1 MKNKFIQYHVHASI
15 MNDAN
20 SMIVM
25 YTSRAVRSSS
35 QSYFSKT
42 NTVIRQAISIRSST
56 RNATDF
62 STSRRCS
69 FSDRISKA
77 SIGSFPKTY
86 TFLDIVSL
94 TQSVIE
100 RRAWKVPFCD
110 ALKAAISQLSLLKEV
125 SRSSLNGLGATG
137 ALFSVPILWI
147 MKGTSLEL
155 GLFWE
160 LVSAKSFCIY

>member
-15 MNDAN
+15 MKDAN

-25 YTSRAVRSSS
+25 YASKPNSSS
-35 QSYFSKT
+35 SESIT
-42 NTVIRQAISIRSST
+42 NTVIRQTSRIRSST

-100 RRAWKVPFCD
+100 RRAWKVPRCD
-110 ALKAAISQLSLLKEV
+110 ALNASISFLSLLKEV
-125 SRSSLNGLGATG
+125 SKSSLKGLGTTG
-137 ALFSVPILWI
+137 PFFSVAILWI
-147 MKGTSLEL
+147 IKGTSLEL
-155 GLFWE
+155 DLFWE
-160 LVSAKSFCIY
+160 LVSPKSFCIY